1 MLVALLLL
9 DVVLDGLATGAH
21 GVPGVQNLDH
31 HVAAV
36 DHLTQANNI
45 KFDVGFV
52 VKNVV
57 IKHLLTSVFRVFNC
71 KYLKLHRKNLMS
83 TFCQ

>member
-36 DHLTQANNI
+36 DHLTQQYQVRCWVCCEKCCNKTFINI
-45 KFDVGFV
+45 CF
-52 VKNVV
+52 
-57 IKHLLTSVFRVFNC
+57 
-71 KYLKLHRKNLMS
+71 
-83 TFCQ
+83 

>member
-57 IKHLLTSVFRVFNC
+57 IKHLLTSVFKVC